1 MQISKVPHIKF
12 QGLELRNLNRE
23 DARQWYAY
31 LQNPEVVL
39 HTSWNLQ
46 FIDDLLLQFDS
57 FESDAVNSGIKLAI
71 IDTANQ
77 QLAGTIGFHT
87 ISTLNHSAE
96 ISYDLAPAYW
106 GRRIAQAAAK
116 ALCEWGFN
124 EFDLN
129 RIQATALDSNINSCK
144 VLERL
149 GFEREGYLRAFRMV
163 RGQPGNF
170 WMYSLLHPR
179 LASK

>member
-1 MQISKVPHIKF
+1 MQILKVPDIHV
-12 QGLELRNLNRE
+12 QGLELRNLKRE
-23 DARQWYAY
+23 DAGQWYAY

-39 HTSWNLQ
+39 HTSWNLHS
-46 FIDDLLLQFDS
+46 IDDLLPQFDG

-87 ISTLNHSAE
+87 ISHINRSAE

-106 GRRIAQAAAK
+106 GRRIAQAAAQV
-116 ALCEWGFN
+116 LCEWGFSK
-124 EFDLN
+124 FDLN
-129 RIQATALDSNINSCK
+129 RIQATALESNVNSCK

-163 RGQPGNF
+163 RGKPGNF
-170 WMYSLLHPR
+170 WMYSLLHPH
-179 LASK
+179 LAGK